1 MQNLFIRIFLS
12 SWVQLT
18 VIVILAGWAG
28 YYTHQRMEQIYSNFE
43 IDEVI
48 LRASE
53 VLGTQ
58 GITGLKVWLENI
70 NNRDLYPYRIY
81 IINQNREDILGRE
94 IPRRIFNW
102 QSHFDQ
108 PHHRR
113 DFIKNRVGGGNNLLP
128 RNLRP
133 RNFVPMLIGPNNQNF
148 EVYTVPKET
157 SFAGFFNDNLRWL
170 IFMLALLMSLFLSF
184 LLAKW
189 YLMPFKHFKSATLK
203 IAEGKLETRISSAIS
218 GRKDEMGELA
228 RDIDAMT
235 EKLQHFNQ
243 NQQELARNISH
254 ELRSPLSRMQVAL
267 DIAKQSNGN
276 NAEFDRISKEIETL
290 NEMIEYILKYSKIDQ
305 ASTEEATIVNIEE
318 LTADV
323 INDINFEY
331 KNDPNHDN
339 EIILESEKNILF
351 SGYEDGIRSALE
363 NVIRNSIKYSPN
375 NSSIQCK
382 IKNVSEKIII
392 SITDE
397 GKGIKDSDKEK
408 LFQPFYRHPSA
419 QAGDSTGTGLGL
431 AIAKSAVEWNKG
443 HIEAITTKKDFTIKI
458 TLPAYK

>member
-1 MQNLFIRIFLS
+1 MQNLFIRIFLA
-12 SWVQLT
+12 SWAQLT

-28 YYTHQRMEQIYSNFE
+28 YYTHQRMEQMYSNFE

-113 DFIKNRVGGGNNLLP
+113 DFMKNSVGRDNNLLP

-148 EVYTVPKET
+148 RVYTVPKET
-157 SFAGFFNDNLRWL
+157 SFSGFFNDNLRWL
-170 IFMLALLMSLFLSF
+170 IFIFALLMSLFLSF
-184 LLAKW
+184 FLSKW
-189 YLMPFKHFKSATLK
+189 YLMPFKHFKDATLK
-203 IAEGKLETRISSAIS
+203 ISEGNLETRISSAIS
-218 GRKDEMGELA
+218 GRTDEMGELA

-235 EKLQHFNQ
+235 EKLQRFNQ

-290 NEMIEYILKYSKIDQ
+290 NEMIEYILKYSKMDQ
-305 ASTEEATIVNIEE
+305 ARTEVASLINIDE
-318 LTADV
+318 LIADV
-323 INDINFEY
+323 INDIKFEY
-331 KNDPNHDN
+331 KNNADQMNR
-339 EIILESEKNILF
+339 IILESEKNILF

-363 NVIRNSIKYSPN
+363 NIIRNSIKYSPN
-375 NSSIQCK
+375 NSPIHCK
-382 IKNVSEKIII
+382 VENISEKIII

-408 LFQPFYRHPSA
+408 FFEPFYRHPSA

-431 AIAKSAVEWNKG
+431 AIAKSAIEWNKG
-443 HIEAITTKKDFTIKI
+443 IIEAITTKKDFTIKI